1 MKLSKADA
9 KTLVELLI
17 KAGKDV
23 GYSVRAKHISASDT
37 DWDII
42 FFDIQHLDD
51 KDFDEVCKYIDEF
64 NSSDINSALS
74 DLNSALKDGIEA
86 LENYDKNKKRMS
98 ECPYIV
104 GNECDI
110 DRHMAFFDKA
120 ELLDKVAEKLKARHY
135 YMETEEGWGGY
146 TVTDKDIDEV
156 IAEMKAG
163 VKE

>member
-42 FFDIQHLDD
+42 FFDIKHLDD

-86 LENYDKNKKRMS
+86 LENYDKNKQKLV
-98 ECPYIV
+98 EIEGGVIADIEALLPK
-104 GNECDI
+104 CDREGGYKCTLSHV
-110 DRHMAFFDKA
+110 DCYDCMNKS
-120 ELLDKVAEKLKARHY
+120 LDKITERIKILKQ
-135 YMETEEGWGGY
+135 G
-146 TVTDKDIDEV
+146 
-156 IAEMKAG
+156 
-163 VKE
+163 